1 MSASNKSRQA
11 AENRF
16 MRTSVT
22 RVLSAMTL
30 LMLSSGAAGDSP
42 ARPSTYQVVSADQ
55 KFVFVMVPPYSL
67 DEELK
72 FWNESFGEKVRQI
85 RSVHGVSG
93 MYRNDGSSEPLWTVS
108 WYAFGTEIFSDGV
121 HLVRHGPW
129 ASKTSD
135 EGISF
140 FAKDRLIR
148 TYRVSELVKDKSK
161 LERSVSH
168 FEWSADD
175 RLDDGMLR
183 YTLLT
188 VDRRCYVFDVTTG
201 EILSMTSRRTLP

>member
-1 MSASNKSRQA
+1 MRASI
-11 AENRF
+11 
-16 MRTSVT
+16 T

-30 LMLSSGAAGDSP
+30 IMLSSRVAGDSP
-42 ARPSTYQVVSADQ
+42 SPPSTYQVVSADQ

-67 DEELK
+67 DNELK

-85 RSVHGVSG
+85 RSEHGVSG
-93 MYRNDGSSEPLWTVS
+93 MYRNDGTSEPLWTVS
-108 WYAFGTEIFSDGV
+108 WYAFGTEIYSDGV

-129 ASKTSD
+129 ASKLSD

-140 FAKDRLIR
+140 FARDRLLR
-148 TYRVSELVKDKSK
+148 TYLVSDLVKDKSK
-161 LERSVSH
+161 LKRSVSH
-168 FEWSADD
+168 FEWSADQ
-175 RLDDGMLR
+175 RLDDSMLR

-201 EILSMTSRRTLP
+201 EILSITSRRKLP